1 MNWKRAFPPTRFPRT
16 NTLLLVRLTF
26 VVALFTTLFVFPG
39 DGHAF
44 SSEDVLRIGGTPSTT
59 IHSPPPDSQ
68 DGPPRFSFLQ
78 TRISSW
84 YGRSISSGA
93 VLGKIQRGTL
103 HVLGLRYH
111 RLLIPTSQQA
121 RSGYDAPFLWFTTGL
136 AAADLH
142 IPGTATPDAFFLKR
156 AARDAPLSTHGL
168 GTYPLGLRLEF
179 RQWQWIRPF
188 IAGQTGIFYFFDAV
202 PNDRGRNVNFAA
214 GLGGGLRMAL
224 TDRTVLTI
232 GYRYHHLS
240 NGFRGSINPG
250 LDANVLFLGVGTAL

>member
-1 MNWKRAFPPTRFPRT
+1 M
-16 NTLLLVRLTF
+16 RLTF
-26 VVALFTTLFVFPG
+26 VVALLTTLLVFPG

-44 SSEDVLRIGGTPSTT
+44 SGGDALTIRDVLPNT
-59 IHSPPPDSQ
+59 ISSPPPDSQ
-68 DGPPRFSFLQ
+68 DGPPRPPGLR
-78 TRISSW
+78 TRISGW

-121 RSGYDAPFLWFTTGL
+121 GPDYDAPVLWFTADL

-156 AARDAPLSTHGL
+156 TARDTPLSTRGL

-188 IAGQTGIFYFFDAV
+188 IAGQTGIFYFSDAV
-202 PNDRGRNVNFAA
+202 PNERGHHVNFVA
-214 GLGGGLRMAL
+214 GLGGGLRMTL
-224 TDRTVLTI
+224 TDRTVLTF

-250 LDANVLFLGVGTAL
+250 LDANVLYLGVGTAL